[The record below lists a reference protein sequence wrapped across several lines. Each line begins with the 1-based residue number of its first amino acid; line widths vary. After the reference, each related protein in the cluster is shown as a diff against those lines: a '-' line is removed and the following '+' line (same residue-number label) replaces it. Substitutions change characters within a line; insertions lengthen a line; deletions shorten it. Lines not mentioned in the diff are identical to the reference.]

1 MQQQKT
7 NINVEFENAEINTW
21 YKIHSHTYI
30 HIHAQTH
37 KDSYDLIS
45 LPSDWALLEHYGRKE
60 QYTKD
65 SCLGANG
72 NNLLHTAGVL
82 GGNYTFLW
90 HFIK

>member
-1 MQQQKT
+1 MH
-7 NINVEFENAEINTW
+7 V
-21 YKIHSHTYI
+21 
-30 HIHAQTH
+30 QTH

-45 LPSDWALLEHYGRKE
+45 LPSDLALSEHYGREE

-65 SCLGANG
+65 SYLGAND

-82 GGNYTFLW
+82 GENYTFLW